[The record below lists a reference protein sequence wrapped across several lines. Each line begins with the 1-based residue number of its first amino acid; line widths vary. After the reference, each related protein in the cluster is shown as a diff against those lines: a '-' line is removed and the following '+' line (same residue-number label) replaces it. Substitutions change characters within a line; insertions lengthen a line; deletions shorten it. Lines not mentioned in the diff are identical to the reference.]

1 MNHRSSNFFFFTAA
15 RERMKFLLLAMR
27 FDDPEEHN
35 KNIHR
40 IPLQLHSLY

>member
-1 MNHRSSNFFFFTAA
+1 MNSSNFFSTAA
-15 RERMKFLLLAMR
+15 RERMKFLLLAMT

-40 IPLQLHSLY
+40 IPLQLNSLH